1 MTREGFICLRRP
13 KMNFPRSRPPLGNL
27 RSAKMACEEPWDT
40 VAETEK
46 IARDA
51 AKDCMAAYYSVNETI
66 DPSPEKLAEAIKV
79 ADRAALIATLISE
92 KLRAQLAAATA
103 AR

>member
-1 MTREGFICLRRP
+1 
-13 KMNFPRSRPPLGNL
+13 MNFTGSRPPFGNL
-27 RSAKMACEEPWDT
+27 RSAKMVGEEPWDT

-51 AKDCMAAYYSVNETI
+51 AKDCMEAYYAVNETI
-66 DPSPEKLAEAIKV
+66 DPSPERLAEAIKV

-92 KLRAQLAAATA
+92 KLRAQLAATTATA

>member
-1 MTREGFICLRRP
+1 
-13 KMNFPRSRPPLGNL
+13 
-27 RSAKMACEEPWDT
+27 MACDEEPWDT

-103 AR
+103 QR